1 MVHECLSLRQ
11 KEELVRKR
19 LLTRNDIFRKLKN
32 SMRAL
37 AVVASVRNDTNAGQK
52 NGKHGRTE

>member
-37 AVVASVRNDTNAGQK
+37 AVVASVRNGTNAGQK